1 MNAPAGWQR
10 SPARSRAPHPHD
22 HDAIITVIVIMI
34 TSTTAPAP
42 CGVYAESLSSG
53 VRRYLGWVQQPDPS
67 TNEYPAS
74 TTAHIYRE
82 CRPDDRAFID
92 FVAPGIRWMDL
103 KVPRSA
109 TLTEIKSFVEAAHR
123 SGRI

>member
-1 MNAPAGWQR
+1 MATIPGKKSC
-10 SPARSRAPHPHD
+10 SPSARSRRHNHRYHHDYQHPR
-22 HDAIITVIVIMI
+22 AGAVW
-34 TSTTAPAP
+34 
-42 CGVYAESLSSG
+42 VYAESLSSG

-103 KVPRSA
+103 KVPRVA
-109 TLTEIKSFVEAAHR
+109 TLTEIKSFVEAAYR
-123 SGRI
+123 SGPS